1 MGKLFDDYHPER
13 HYMRGPGPKWL
24 EKQGGGFACPDG
36 DRKARSLQY
45 KLGYRGYDLEVAR
58 DVSVWRVRIYT
69 RHPELPI
76 LGRCEVY
83 SQNQDEAVVEA
94 KRRVDAALLL

>member
-24 EKQGGGFACPDG
+24 EKQGGGFACPDS